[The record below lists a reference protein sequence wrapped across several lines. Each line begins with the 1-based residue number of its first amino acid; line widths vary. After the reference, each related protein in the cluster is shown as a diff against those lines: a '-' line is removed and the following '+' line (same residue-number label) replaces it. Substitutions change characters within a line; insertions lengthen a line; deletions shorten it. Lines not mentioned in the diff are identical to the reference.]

1 MTLASRRD
9 RDRDQ
14 QGWDIFV
21 LTEEAAAQR
30 ASSDSK
36 YAWRER
42 VAKRTITEE
51 PEACKGPC
59 KV

>member
-14 QGWDIFV
+14 QGREIFV
-21 LTEEAAAQR
+21 LTEEAAALR

-36 YAWRER
+36 NARRER
-42 VAKRTITEE
+42 VAKRTITGE
-51 PEACKGPC
+51 PEVCKGPC
-59 KV
+59 